1 LGFEGEEVSIN
12 AEDYT
17 SDFKVALG
25 ACYMKINI
33 QTQEEYLVVSHYRKN
48 ELLIG
53 TFMQEEVPILIR
65 DRKVLAIPL
74 GTGGRKTGTGNLKTG
89 TGNLK
94 TGTGNF
100 GNPTGKE
107 ILAIPLGTRGTKNA
121 AHKKC
126 SAAQAVT
133 IIIVGQKRTHSS
145 KQWVI
150 MLHTDQVNYTPVPV
164 RPGKQVST
172 FKKNQPSQ
180 SPQSDESDDG
190 SSTDDDESAEEIS
203 QVSSND
209 DRQPHYHSLLTDQS
223 FPAAGTHRIGK
234 EARKIGCQ

>member
-1 LGFEGEEVSIN
+1 VLHENKHSNSGGISGGITLQKKLIFNRNIHAGGSANIDQGPEGI
-12 AEDYT
+12 
-17 SDFKVALG
+17 
-25 ACYMKINI
+25 
-33 QTQEEYLVVSHYRKN
+33 
-48 ELLIG
+48 
-53 TFMQEEVPILIR
+53 
-65 DRKVLAIPL
+65 
-74 GTGGRKTGTGNLKTG
+74 
-89 TGNLK
+89 
-94 TGTGNF
+94 
-100 GNPTGKE
+100 GNPPWEREAEKQGPE
-107 ILAIPLGTRGTKNA
+107 ILKQGPAIPLGTRGTKNA

-172 FKKNQPSQ
+172 FKKNQLSQ

-203 QVSSND
+203 EVSSND